1 MAIIDVKPQ
10 RLSALVLEDQ
20 ALMRDI
26 IRSHLTAMGFHEVEV
41 AATTA
46 EAEKMMH
53 LKKYDVIFVDW
64 ILPGQSGY
72 SLMKKYREDRAYDD
86 VAFVMVTSQAEAHYM
101 IEAMKAGATS
111 YIIKPIIG
119 ADFKDIVT
127 TVLEWLGKA
136 RAQVASRKP

>member
-1 MAIIDVKPQ
+1 MSDLTPS

-26 IRSHLTAMGFHEVEV
+26 IRSHLTAMGFREIEV
-41 AATTA
+41 AANVG

-53 LKKYDVIFVDW
+53 LKRYDVVFVDW
-64 ILPGQSGY
+64 VLPGQSGY
-72 SLMKKYREDRAYDD
+72 SMMKKFREDREYDD

-119 ADFKDIVT
+119 ADFKDIVS
-127 TVLEWLGKA
+127 TVIEWLGKA
-136 RAQVASRKP
+136 RAQIASRKA